1 MSNRLPKFSVPG
13 CCVSPTLERRQR
25 LADAPLLYRASYN
38 DREQGLTDAEVYA
51 ARRQRLAR
59 GRGQTERQL
68 RRHHPKWRV
77 GYSTPGRTTGE
88 SSPASCPACDATLVR
103 YPSGVTPS
111 DKQGSCCAAFTTIST
126 GADVFLECCNGTH
139 FGGHNAVRL

>member
-51 ARRQRLAR
+51 ARVNDWHAAADRLNGNYAAIIRSGEWGTAHLAGRLGNQAR
-59 GRGQTERQL
+59 PHVQ
-68 RRHHPKWRV
+68 HA
-77 GYSTPGRTTGE
+77 TPHWF
-88 SSPASCPACDATLVR
+88 ATQV
-103 YPSGVTPS
+103 V
-111 DKQGSCCAAFTTIST
+111 
-126 GADVFLECCNGTH
+126 
-139 FGGHNAVRL
+139 